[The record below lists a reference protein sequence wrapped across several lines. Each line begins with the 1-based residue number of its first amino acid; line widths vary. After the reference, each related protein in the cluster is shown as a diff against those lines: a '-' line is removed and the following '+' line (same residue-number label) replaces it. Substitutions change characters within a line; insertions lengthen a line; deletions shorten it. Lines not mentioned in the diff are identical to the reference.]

1 MRTSRQQLI
10 EEPAT
15 LADRTANGAGA
26 QCERVPALEEA
37 ARNAVE
43 ELAYTPMNLPLEDWS
58 RISSTVLSALET
70 SNRPGTFDLDQI
82 APDQLVNISRPESQR
97 ALEPSAAR
105 KELMKQIREGT
116 ARGFLNDGS
125 QPEGNPDLDCPYCC
139 GSGHKGDVHP
149 SAARSLAMEERLQ
162 AIEQQLV
169 VNLGYFHDE
178 KRILLETLQSHIIS
192 HISAIRALSSQDH
205 ADAGKVEGDGDR
217 WRIFEDACARGYWGI
232 ELEQAGNDDEPL
244 LYPIKVHRDTLSRIV
259 EAHNAAHFQERE
271 AWPTIESAPK
281 DGTEIW
287 GWNKGAGPS
296 QTRFYGGEWCC
307 VDWDEDQYIAC
318 TWEPSHWRRLP
329 STPSQEVAG

>member
-26 QCERVPALEEA
+26 QCQRVPALEEA

-58 RISSTVLSALET
+58 RISSTVLSALDT

-97 ALEPSAAR
+97 ALE
-105 KELMKQIREGT
+105 
-116 ARGFLNDGS
+116 
-125 QPEGNPDLDCPYCC
+125 
-139 GSGHKGDVHP
+139 P

-178 KRILLETLQSHIIS
+178 KRILLETLQSHIVS
-192 HISAIRALSSQDH
+192 HISAIRALSSPDH
-205 ADAGKVEGDGDR
+205 ADAGKVEGDGGAAARDVLAERRRQIEAEGWDHYHDDANERAELAQAAACYALSGTPADEAVFIHGR
-217 WRIFEDACARGYWGI
+217 WEDPRDLFWPHGWSREWWKPTNRRRDLVKAGALILAEIERID
-232 ELEQAGNDDEPL
+232 
-244 LYPIKVHRDTLSRIV
+244 
-259 EAHNAAHFQERE
+259 
-271 AWPTIESAPK
+271 
-281 DGTEIW
+281 
-287 GWNKGAGPS
+287 
-296 QTRFYGGEWCC
+296 
-307 VDWDEDQYIAC
+307 
-318 TWEPSHWRRLP
+318 RLP
-329 STPSQEVAG
+329 SAPSQEVAG